1 MISRFVENIPTPNL
15 LLGLAGLI
23 PFWVLAFIGVFAD
36 ASLSEIALK
45 TQIAYGAVI
54 LSFLGGIHWGMAV
67 KNLEEATWLR
77 MSWGITL
84 PLIGWGSLFIS
95 TIYALILLGLSLFVS
110 LIVDLQFT
118 IPKKEYSWFRV
129 LRIILSAGAISALFF
144 VILFIS

>member
-129 LRIILSAGAISALFF
+129 LRITLSAGAISALFF